1 MLRLPD
7 AWVWD
12 SWLADDGVD
21 HHLFFL
27 RASRALHDPHL
38 RHHRASIGHA
48 KSADLRSWELLA
60 DALVHADAPAWDDL
74 ATWTGS
80 VIQDPAGRWRM
91 FYTGLSQSER
101 GRVQRIGTAVSDD
114 LHTWVRDSQSPIL
127 EADVRWYEKYDPPAW
142 HEEAWRDPY
151 VIADPD
157 GDGWHM
163 FITARGR
170 SGDPPGRGVIG
181 HARSADLVSWEV
193 QAPLTAPA
201 GFGQL
206 EVPQSVVIDG
216 TAFLVFSCWPDR
228 MDDARRA
235 RWRSGGVWIAPGRS
249 PTGRWDVAAAVA
261 LAHPSLY
268 AARLVQAR
276 DGGWCALGF
285 RDTEDG
291 VFVGEITDPLPIA
304 MVEGILAIAPPDA
317 EPGRSA
323 DVPAVAGAAGT
334 LGAAS
339 VGP

>member
-7 AWVWD
+7 SWVWD

-21 HHLFFL
+21 YHLFFL

-48 KSADLRSWELLA
+48 KSRDLHTWELLA

-80 VIQDPAGRWRM
+80 VIRDPAIGWRM
-91 FYTGLSQSER
+91 FYTGLSIAER
-101 GRVQRIGTAVSDD
+101 GRVQRIGSAVSDD
-114 LHTWVRDSQSPIL
+114 LHTWVRDSASPIL
-127 EADVRWYEKYDPPAW
+127 EADERWYEKYDPRAW

-151 VIADPD
+151 VIADPS

-163 FITARGR
+163 FITARANI
-170 SGDPPGRGVIG
+170 GDPPARGVIG
-181 HARSADLVSWEV
+181 HARSADLVTWEI
-193 QAPLTAPA
+193 QPPLTAPA

-206 EVPQSVVIDG
+206 EVPQSVAIDG
-216 TAFLVFSCWPDR
+216 AAFLVFSCWPDR
-228 MDDARRA
+228 MDDDRRA
-235 RWRSGGVWIAPGRS
+235 RWRGGGVWIAPGRS
-249 PTGRWDVAAAVA
+249 VTGPWNIEGAAA

-268 AARLVQAR
+268 AARLVPQR
-276 DGGWCALGF
+276 DGSWCALGF

-291 VFVGEITDPLPIA
+291 EFVGEIADPVPIRL
-304 MVEGILAIAPPDA
+304 VEGTLELA

-323 DVPAVAGAAGT
+323 DVPAVAGTAQ
-334 LGAAS
+334 
-339 VGP
+339 